1 MVFAFVAGLILAVL
15 PGCSNRPASFPLALA
30 KIDALGLQAP
40 ASAFAEAAVLAGT
53 SAEKLRLL
61 KRSRLIDSDLAA
73 DTAAL
78 FGGSAMSPVVGL
90 AALDAFLEAGRFEAA
105 IELFRTI
112 LPPKDFP
119 LEFAETFIG
128 ARSVGLSPFL
138 SGSDRAWLVLAFDE
152 TGWTEFLYEA
162 ILYSLRAGDTG
173 SARFLLHES
182 ISRGALVGTR
192 PVIEMLWHY
201 GFLDLILALGSE
213 DSSYQALAVYGD
225 SAFLTGHTALA
236 TSVYAE
242 LIDRYPFHSW
252 KPYAALGRIAEQ
264 TAGAQVTG
272 DFPMPLAP
280 PPRPRNPESGYWYA
294 MMRARFPEDSAAA
307 LEYGLWLARQGSR
320 DVAASYLSK
329 TGDAETAPEASARLA
344 LVGMEYLPLAAI
356 DLAARY
362 PDSALAVDSALA
374 ALFFCSSWNRFLSLN
389 AWREVG
395 VPRSWFWDAA
405 SFALAGDFEAALHSL
420 EHSSPMISG
429 FEVSYTLASYELALG
444 RYKNAASRYMIAA
457 GTAESASISAQC
469 LVRAGDSLLAAGE
482 PAAAAMAYTAALG
495 VDDFN
500 PEAMAALRRLPVR

>member
-1 MVFAFVAGLILAVL
+1 MVLTFASGLILTVL
-15 PGCSNRPASFPLALA
+15 SGCSNRPASFSLALA

-40 ASAFAEAAVLAGT
+40 ASAFADAAALAGT

-61 KRSRLIDSDLAA
+61 KRTRLIDSGLAA
-73 DTAAL
+73 DTAAR
-78 FGGSAMSPVVGL
+78 FAGSAMSPVVGL

-119 LEFAETFIG
+119 LEFAETFVG

-138 SGSDRAWLVLAFDE
+138 SDSDRAWLVTAYDE

-162 ILYSLRAGDTG
+162 IFYSLRAGDTG

-182 ISRGALVGTR
+182 ISKGALIGTQ
-192 PVIEMLWHY
+192 PVIEILWHY
-201 GFLDLILALGSE
+201 GFLDMILALGSE

-225 SAFLTGHTALA
+225 SAFLSGHKGLA

-242 LIDRYPFHSW
+242 LIERYPLHSW

-264 TAGAQVTG
+264 AAAAQEAG

-280 PPRPRNPESGYWYA
+280 PSRPRNPESGYWYA
-294 MMRARFPEDSAAA
+294 MMRTRFPEDSSVA

-320 DVAASYLSK
+320 DEAISYLRK
-329 TGDAETAPEASARLA
+329 TGGAETVAEAAARLA
-344 LVGMEYLPLAAI
+344 LEGMDYLPLAAI

-374 ALFFCSSWNRFLSLN
+374 ALFFSASWNRFLSLN

-395 VPRSWFWDAA
+395 VPRAWFWDAA

-420 EHSSPMISG
+420 EHSSPMIAG
-429 FEVSYTLASYELALG
+429 FEVSYTLASYESALG
-444 RYKNAASRYMIAA
+444 RYKSAASRYMIAA
-457 GTAESASISAQC
+457 GEAESASVSAKC
-469 LVRAGDSLLAAGE
+469 FVRAGDSLLAAGE
-482 PAAAAMAYTAALG
+482 PVAAAMAYTAALG

-500 PEAMAALRRLPVR
+500 PEAMAALRRLPAR